1 MGIAAPAFGLVRN
14 DPALWRQVMDNQLK
28 KNMGK
33 RIVGTLAIPVI
44 VAAVLLGLCAL
55 GGKQMI
61 STALGFN
68 NFVGYVAIVMITTMA
83 LSINLNSGR
92 FDFSLGSIMTL
103 SSLIGAKV
111 SYAVLAGGEGSAAL
125 MFAVTVLAGALLGLI
140 SGVIYVSLGI
150 PPIITSLGVT
160 LIYEGI
166 TFTITEG
173 RYIMTEVQNASMTA
187 CRDTWVYSAVII
199 AAVLAFMIY
208 VFDNTRFGYNYRALK
223 EGQKVS
229 VDTGIKE
236 VPNAIGCYTICGA
249 LMGIVGFLYAVRT
262 TNIDTSALNFGS
274 IGVMFTAFLPMFIG
288 GYISRFSNEKLG
300 FFLAAVCMSML
311 NSTFAAFTNEIKAS
325 TQSIINAVL
334 LVVFL
339 IYLSNEHLIQ
349 SFFRPVRRK

>member
-1 MGIAAPAFGLVRN
+1 
-14 DPALWRQVMDNQLK
+14 MDNQLK
-28 KNMGK
+28 MNMGK
-33 RIVGTLAIPVI
+33 RIVGTLAIPAI
-44 VAAVLLGLCAL
+44 VAAILLSVCAL
-55 GGKQMI
+55 GGRKMI
-61 STALGFN
+61 DTALGFN
-68 NFVGYVAIVMITTMA
+68 NFMSYVGIVMITTMA

-103 SSLIGAKV
+103 SSVIGAKI
-111 SYAVLAGGEGSAAL
+111 SYAVLAGGEGSAVL
-125 MFAVTVLAGALLGLI
+125 MFVCTVLTAALLGLI
-140 SGVIYVSLGI
+140 SGMIYVSLGI

-173 RYIMTEVQNASMTA
+173 RYIMDEVQNASMTA
-187 CRDTWVYSAVII
+187 CRNTWVYSALLIV
-199 AAVLAFMIY
+199 AALVFMIF
-208 VFDNTRFGYNYRALK
+208 VFDHTRFGYNYRALK
-223 EGQKVS
+223 EGQKVA
-229 VDTGIKE
+229 VDTGIRE

-274 IGVMFTAFLPMFIG
+274 IGIMFTAFLPMFIG

-300 FFLAAVCMSML
+300 FLLAAICMSML
-311 NSTFAAFTNEIKAS
+311 NSTFAVFSNEVKAS

-339 IYLSNEHLIQ
+339 IYLSNEHRIKALL
-349 SFFRPVRRK
+349 RPIRK

>member
-1 MGIAAPAFGLVRN
+1 
-14 DPALWRQVMDNQLK
+14 MDNQRK
-28 KNMGK
+28 KNIGK
-33 RIVGTLAIPVI
+33 NVVGTLAIPVI
-44 VAAVLLGLCAL
+44 VAVILLTICAL
-55 GGKQMI
+55 GSRKMI
-61 STALGFN
+61 DTALGFH
-68 NFVGYVAIVMITTMA
+68 NFVSYVGIVMITTMA

-103 SSLIGAKV
+103 SSVVGAKL
-111 SYAVLAGGEGSAAL
+111 SYALLGGGEGSALL
-125 MFAVTVLAGALLGLI
+125 MLVFTVLTGIMLGFA

-173 RYIMTEVQNASMTA
+173 RYIMDEVQNASMTA
-187 CRDTWVYSAVII
+187 CRNTWVYSALII
-199 AAVLAFMIY
+199 VAALAFMIF
-208 VFDNTRFGYNYRALK
+208 VFDHTRFGYNYRALK
-223 EGQKVS
+223 EGQKVA

-249 LMGIVGFLYAVRT
+249 LMGLVGFLYAVRT
-262 TNIDTSALNFGS
+262 TSIDTSALNFGS
-274 IGVMFTAFLPMFIG
+274 IGIMFTAFLPMFIG

-311 NSTFAAFTNEIKAS
+311 NSTFAVFSNAIKAS

-339 IYLSNEHLIQ
+339 IYLSNEHKLKT
-349 SFFRPVRRK
+349 FLRPIRK

>member
-1 MGIAAPAFGLVRN
+1 
-14 DPALWRQVMDNQLK
+14 MDNQLK
-28 KNMGK
+28 KNIGK
-33 RIVGTLAIPVI
+33 NVVGTLAIPVI
-44 VAAVLLGLCAL
+44 VAVILLSICAL
-55 GGKQMI
+55 GGRKMI
-61 STALGFN
+61 DTALGFN
-68 NFVGYVAIVMITTMA
+68 NFVSYVGIVMITTMA

-103 SSLIGAKV
+103 SSVVGAKL
-111 SYAVLAGGEGSAAL
+111 SYALLGGGEGSAPL
-125 MFAVTVLAGALLGLI
+125 MLVFTVLTGIVLGFV

-173 RYIMTEVQNASMTA
+173 RYIMDEVQNASMTA
-187 CRDTWVYSAVII
+187 CRNTWVYSALII
-199 AAVLAFMIY
+199 VAALAFMIF
-208 VFDNTRFGYNYRALK
+208 VFDHTRFGYNYRALK
-223 EGQKVS
+223 EGQKVA

-249 LMGIVGFLYAVRT
+249 LMGLVGFLYAVRT

-300 FFLAAVCMSML
+300 FFLAALCMSML
-311 NSTFAAFTNEIKAS
+311 NSTFAVFSNVIKAS

-339 IYLSNEHLIQ
+339 IYLSNEYKIKTFL
-349 SFFRPVRRK
+349 RPIRK